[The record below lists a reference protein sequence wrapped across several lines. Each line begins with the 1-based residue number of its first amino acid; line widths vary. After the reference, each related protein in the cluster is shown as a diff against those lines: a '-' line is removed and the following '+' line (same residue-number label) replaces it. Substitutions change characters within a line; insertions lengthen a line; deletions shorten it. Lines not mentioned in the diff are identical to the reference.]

1 MSDRT
6 KPLVVVTDPSVHPEA
21 IARLRDH
28 CELRVL
34 EAYTPEE
41 AMAEAC
47 VEAQALLAR
56 VGAVTR
62 RVIEA
67 APRLRIVARH
77 GVGVDSVDLD
87 AATAHGVV
95 VTTAGSLNA
104 TAVAEYTFGLLLAL
118 VRKVREA
125 DRLMRAGGW
134 DRRPFTGTELEGRT
148 LGIVGVGAIGSRVAR
163 QALGFGMQV
172 IGCDPAYVEAP
183 VPGMRL
189 GSLEEVL
196 EAADILTLHPRLNP
210 TTFRMIDAAALARL
224 HPGAIVVNTSRGE
237 VVDQE
242 ALTSALQS
250 GHLAGAA
257 LDVFAREPLAP
268 PSPLREMENVIL
280 SPHVAG
286 QTREAMVAV
295 ARSAA
300 GAILDDLAGRRP
312 EYVYNPEVY
321 EVRRAKGLFGEA
333 VLHAVSS
340 PDGAR

>member
-1 MSDRT
+1 MNDGTR
-6 KPLVVVTDPSVHPEA
+6 PLVIVSDPSVHPDA
-21 IARLRDH
+21 IARLSEH

-41 AMAEAC
+41 RLAEAC
-47 VEAQALLAR
+47 TEAQGLLVR

-62 RVIEA
+62 RVFER
-67 APRLRIVARH
+67 APQLRIVSRH

-87 AATAHGVV
+87 AATAQGVV

-118 VRKVREA
+118 LRKVREA
-125 DRLMRAGGW
+125 DRLMRGGGW
-134 DRRPFTGTELEGRT
+134 DRRPFTGTQLEGRT

-163 QALGFGMQV
+163 AGLGFGMQA
-172 IGCDPAYVEAP
+172 IGCDPAYTDSP
-183 VPGMRL
+183 VAGMRL

-210 TTFRMIDAAALARL
+210 TSFRIIDAPALARL
-224 HPGAIVVNTSRGE
+224 RPGAIVVNTSRGG

-242 ALTSALQS
+242 ALTASLQS
-250 GHLAGAA
+250 GHVAGAA
-257 LDVFAREPLAP
+257 LDVFEREPLP
-268 PSPLREMENVIL
+268 PESPLREMENVIL

-286 QTREAMVAV
+286 QTREAMVEV

-300 GAILDDLAGRRP
+300 QAILDDLAGRRP

-321 EVRRAKGLFGEA
+321 EVRSAKGLFEEA
-333 VLHAVSS
+333 VL
-340 PDGAR
+340 R